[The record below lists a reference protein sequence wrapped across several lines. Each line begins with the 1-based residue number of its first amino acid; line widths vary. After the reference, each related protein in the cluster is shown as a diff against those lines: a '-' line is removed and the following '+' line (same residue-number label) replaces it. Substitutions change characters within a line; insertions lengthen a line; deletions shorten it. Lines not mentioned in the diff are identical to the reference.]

1 MYRKRSSE
9 KATVISSTDKNIFCI
24 ILVFNINGNIG
35 DLSSA
40 VFYVFFV
47 DR

>member
-24 ILVFNINGNIG
+24 ILVFNINGIIG
-35 DLSSA
+35 GLSSP
-40 VFYVFFV
+40 VFYVIFV